1 MRLLMSSSSS
11 EERKFK
17 PKITEFSYLLQ
28 RKSLRQMR
36 RYFKQKF
43 EQWRAFTNYKKEI
56 RSLNPPALDEAISIF
71 IFDEFP
77 YLTKYKEFAEFI
89 QLAESL
95 KIIILWDRY
104 NKNEPITEGLDFT
117 IIRSVLNKFNTR
129 NLLNFFS
136 EKANSLLFVH
146 YYEKN
151 REEDAYGQS
160 DVEPEKLLEEMQALY
175 EEANK
180 YLQLQLDKFRHY
192 FGEVTFHQPEFNF
205 AEEDLSH
212 FIF

>member
-1 MRLLMSSSSS
+1 
-11 EERKFK
+11 
-17 PKITEFSYLLQ
+17 
-28 RKSLRQMR
+28 
-36 RYFKQKF
+36 
-43 EQWRAFTNYKKEI
+43 
-56 RSLNPPALDEAISIF
+56 
-71 IFDEFP
+71 
-77 YLTKYKEFAEFI
+77 
-89 QLAESL
+89 
-95 KIIILWDRY
+95 
-104 NKNEPITEGLDFT
+104 
-117 IIRSVLNKFNTR
+117 
-129 NLLNFFS
+129 
-136 EKANSLLFVH
+136 VH

-180 YLQLQLDKFRHY
+180 YLQLQLDKFRQY